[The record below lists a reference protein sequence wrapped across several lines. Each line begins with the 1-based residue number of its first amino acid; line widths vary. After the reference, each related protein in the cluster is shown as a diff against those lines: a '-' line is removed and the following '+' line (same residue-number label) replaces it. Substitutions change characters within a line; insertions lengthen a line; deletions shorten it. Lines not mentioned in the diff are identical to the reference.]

1 MSNNIGRELGVYQCR
16 KGAGGTFVSNN
27 IGRELGV

>member
-16 KGAGGTFVSNN
+16 KGQGEHFCLTILVGSVC
-27 IGRELGV
+27 V